1 LELKKPRG
9 IRQEIK
15 KLLDDGILNDKNLN
29 DFKIVPVA
37 ADVQLGNEAIRT
49 VTEYWLTE
57 EAALFVVA
65 RSDQPKGVLALQM
78 LILVF
83 RECRNANKNASRRL
97 ARAYE
102 IGCLS

>member
-29 DFKIVPVA
+29 DFNVVPVA
-37 ADVQLGNEAIRT
+37 ASNNRCGIDGRMPP
-49 VTEYWLTE
+49 TEYWLTE

-65 RSDQPKGVLALQM
+65 KSDQPKGVLALQM
-78 LILVF
+78 LITVF
-83 RECRNANKNASRRL
+83 EECIKTTCQSL
-97 ARAYE
+97 
-102 IGCLS
+102 